1 MSGLLP
7 HSISMNA
14 IVVAVVSCPA
24 PKNVTKSSKA
34 ASRSNSGSFAEN
46 AFNFISI
53 DLHCRCDM
61 WKRGKCKFIQHVL
74 LAFSIN
80 CARQSSLAWRIVK
93 NSFKKMRNKIAY
105 LLNVKTQLIG
115 IVFCGNDTFVATNLG
130 QYIFGHGFSSVYP
143 LGSFMQKFSP
153 CLSQKSD

>member
-46 AFNFISI
+46 AF
-53 DLHCRCDM
+53 
-61 WKRGKCKFIQHVL
+61 KFIQHVL

-93 NSFKKMRNKIAY
+93 TSFTKMRNKIAY

-115 IVFCGNDTFVATNLG
+115 IVFYGNDTFVATNLG
-130 QYIFGHGFSSVYP
+130 QYIFGHGFSSVYL